1 MPSMSIS
8 PYILVPIIYRDILLD
23 RFREHAKK
31 LGVSSEALYEALLA
45 DAEIEPDDWRY
56 MGRQVNAWKQYG
68 EHTFNLIRLQLD

>member
-1 MPSMSIS
+1 MSSMSMS

-45 DAEIEPDDWRY
+45 DAEIEPDDWRIWA
-56 MGRQVNAWKQYG
+56 GR
-68 EHTFNLIRLQLD
+68 